1 MKILVTGSSGQL
13 GYDVVR
19 VLEGKGFDVLAPKR
33 AEMDITDGESVD
45 SYFYEHLPNAVIHC
59 AAYTAV
65 DAAEDET
72 ELCRAVNVGGTANI
86 ADNCSKYDIPMVYIS
101 TDYVFN
107 GTGDGPWKVGD
118 GTDPINAYGLSKRDG
133 ESVVLR
139 LAKHFIVRTSWVF
152 GVHGKNFAATMLRLS
167 QTRDTVRVV
176 DDQYGSPTYTADLA
190 ELLAD
195 MVVTDKYGVYHAHN
209 ESYCTWADFA
219 EEIFRQSGLPTKV
232 ERITTAEYPLK
243 ARRPLNS
250 RMDTSSLT
258 DAGFKLLPDW
268 KDALSRY
275 LDAVKRS

>member
-1 MKILVTGSSGQL
+1 MKVLVTGSSGQL

-19 VLEGKGFDVLAPKR
+19 VLEERGFDVLAPRR
-33 AEMDITDGESVD
+33 AEMDITDRESVD

-65 DAAEDET
+65 DAAEDEI
-72 ELCRAVNVGGTANI
+72 ELCRAVNVGGTENI

-107 GTGDGPWKVGD
+107 GSGDELWKVTD

-133 ESVVLR
+133 ESIVLR
-139 LAKHFIVRTSWVF
+139 LAKHFIVRASWVF

-195 MVVTDKYGVYHAHN
+195 MVVTDRYGTYHAHN
-209 ESYCTWADFA
+209 ESICTWADFA

-258 DAGFKLLPDW
+258 DAGFNLLPDW

-275 LDAVKRS
+275 LDAVKCS